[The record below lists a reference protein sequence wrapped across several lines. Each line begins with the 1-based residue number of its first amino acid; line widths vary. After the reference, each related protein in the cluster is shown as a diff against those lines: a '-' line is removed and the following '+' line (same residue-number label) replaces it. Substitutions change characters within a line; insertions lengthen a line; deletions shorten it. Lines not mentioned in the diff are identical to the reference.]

1 MHFFRSDATETTN
14 SAPIKEVRPP
24 FQLFITGLTLEINSL
39 LDPAGWGK
47 IKHPG
52 SAHHTLQQAKL
63 PPVSN
68 DECAKKLAASPGNIL
83 AMLQPYK
90 YITTIEIKFIQ
101 FV

>member
-1 MHFFRSDATETTN
+1 MADFTPER
-14 SAPIKEVRPP
+14 KKVRFP
-24 FQLFITGLTLEINSL
+24 FQLFFTTLTFKINWVPHL
-39 LDPAGWGK
+39 VGWGK

-83 AMLQPYK
+83 ALWEVQKRCPD
-90 YITTIEIKFIQ
+90 
-101 FV
+101 